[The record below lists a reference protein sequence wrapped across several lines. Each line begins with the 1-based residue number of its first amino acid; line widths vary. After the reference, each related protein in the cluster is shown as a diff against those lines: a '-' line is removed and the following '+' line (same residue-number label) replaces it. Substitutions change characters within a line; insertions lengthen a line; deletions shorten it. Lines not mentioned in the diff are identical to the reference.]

1 MALDSCVLI
10 KVLSAIRVIRSVS
23 SVCSVGIS
31 VITSFV
37 VVISVVAD
45 SVVVKSVV
53 SDYQA
58 TTGKWNS
65 IVDFFV
71 YLSTIVFIYT

>member
-10 KVLSAIRVIRSVS
+10 KVLSPIRVIRSVS

-45 SVVVKSVV
+45 SVVVKSEDLVV
-53 SDYQA
+53 NKTDSSADVC
-58 TTGKWNS
+58 S
-65 IVDFFV
+65 
-71 YLSTIVFIYT
+71 